1 MTLKRLSPDAAGI
14 GALKN
19 GMLNQAR
26 RPVSFPNRAKP
37 VSMQGSLRRNFGG
50 RPVIRLEPGNH
61 YEIAERVTALL
72 VAAGRVYRRDRHLI
86 YTYDQTFSND
96 PKVYVQLERLRIIK
110 LRLLIGDVARFEE
123 YSESTGGYLPIEPPK
138 SVASIIIR
146 NVDAFPEYEAGGSRD
161 GR

>member
-72 VAAGRVYRRDRHLI
+72 VAAGRVYRRD
-86 YTYDQTFSND
+86 QTFSND